1 MFSLSHVAAF
11 IEVIETGSFH
21 EASRRLQISQP
32 TVSHNVKRLEDIL
45 GVRLVER
52 RKDKCVPTRQGL
64 VFLPFAR
71 SLLTVTKRSLD
82 RLHSGRITLG
92 ASTNIGTYILP
103 VHLKRLQDA
112 QGRPPEVAV
121 ASNPEIIE
129 KLLRKEI
136 DLAFTEWWD
145 DRKGYQARLWR
156 KEKLV
161 IIVSPQHNWRTRKT
175 IEAAELFQESLIGG
189 ERGTGTGSVL
199 REAFGQAAEQF
210 PISFNVGST
219 EAVKHAVR
227 AGLGISIVMR
237 STVLDELA
245 SGRLYEVSVENV
257 VLEKSVWAVHPV
269 HMEDGSPEAIALK
282 VILDASAP
290 LGDLE
295 HVHLTRGHIRKI

>member
-1 MFSLSHVAAF
+1 M
-11 IEVIETGSFH
+11 
-21 EASRRLQISQP
+21 
-32 TVSHNVKRLEDIL
+32 
-45 GVRLVER
+45 
-52 RKDKCVPTRQGL
+52 
-64 VFLPFAR
+64 
-71 SLLTVTKRSLD
+71 
-82 RLHSGRITLG
+82 
-92 ASTNIGTYILP
+92 
-103 VHLKRLQDA
+103 
-112 QGRPPEVAV
+112 
-121 ASNPEIIE
+121 
-129 KLLRKEI
+129 
-136 DLAFTEWWD
+136 
-145 DRKGYQARLWR
+145 
-156 KEKLV
+156 
-161 IIVSPQHNWRTRKT
+161 
-175 IEAAELFQESLIGG
+175 
-189 ERGTGTGSVL
+189 L

-295 HVHLTRGHIRKI
+295 HVHITRGHIRKI

>member
-1 MFSLSHVAAF
+1 M
-11 IEVIETGSFH
+11 
-21 EASRRLQISQP
+21 
-32 TVSHNVKRLEDIL
+32 
-45 GVRLVER
+45 
-52 RKDKCVPTRQGL
+52 
-64 VFLPFAR
+64 
-71 SLLTVTKRSLD
+71 
-82 RLHSGRITLG
+82 
-92 ASTNIGTYILP
+92 
-103 VHLKRLQDA
+103 
-112 QGRPPEVAV
+112 AV

-295 HVHLTRGHIRKI
+295 HVHITRGHIRKI

>member
-1 MFSLSHVAAF
+1 MPL
-11 IEVIETGSFH
+11 TGKGSPVL
-21 EASRRLQISQP
+21 A
-32 TVSHNVKRLEDIL
+32 
-45 GVRLVER
+45 
-52 RKDKCVPTRQGL
+52 VPTQ
-64 VFLPFAR
+64 P
-71 SLLTVTKRSLD
+71 LTVTSSSWTACQR
-82 RLHSGRITLG
+82 RNTLG
-92 ASTNIGTYILP
+92 PTNSSVPIFWRLI
-103 VHLKRLQDA
+103 KRLQDA
-112 QGRPPEVAV
+112 QGRPIKP

-227 AGLGISIVMR
+227 AGLGISEAMR
-237 STVLDELA
+237 STVPMRA
-245 SGRLYEVSVENV
+245 R
-257 VLEKSVWAVHPV
+257 VL
-269 HMEDGSPEAIALK
+269 
-282 VILDASAP
+282 
-290 LGDLE
+290 
-295 HVHLTRGHIRKI
+295 